1 MNPRWTRPAH
11 GADAGGPVGPVGPAG
26 ALAAE
31 PTWAQPAS
39 PVPEAA
45 RPLES
50 PYPRWWVVL
59 AIWAGWGLV
68 LATQVDVYVRMG
80 GKPMPFLTAFRLN
93 MPGAL
98 VWALFTPAIIWLG
111 RRFPP
116 FEGSRWRRGLAV
128 NLCASAVAVLLE
140 VLVVLLNQRVMR
152 GVAPSAGPLLVE
164 IARSFVW
171 WFPSDGLLYWAVLAV
186 DYGVRH
192 YRTLRA
198 RELRASQLEA
208 QLAEARIEALK
219 MQLQPHFL
227 FNALHTIGQLIRTRQ
242 HDGAVAVVAGL
253 GDLLRRVL
261 DGATAQE
268 VPLKQELEFITSYLE
283 IERIRFGDRLAVRV
297 DVPEETL
304 DARVPHLILQ
314 PLVENAIRHGIAPRV
329 SGGSVCVSAWRVGRA
344 LHLAVW
350 DDGSRLGERVAA
362 PRAETGQGSEGR
374 GVGLAN
380 TSARVRQLYGDAGSF
395 EVVDGTDGGVV
406 AHVVVPFRL
415 AAADW
420 HGAGGAKE
428 P

>member
-1 MNPRWTRPAH
+1 M
-11 GADAGGPVGPVGPAG
+11 
-26 ALAAE
+26 
-31 PTWAQPAS
+31 
-39 PVPEAA
+39 PEASS
-45 RPLES
+45 PLEF
-50 PYPRWWVVL
+50 PYPRWWVVVVV
-59 AIWAGWGLV
+59 WAGWGLV

-116 FEGSRWRRGLAV
+116 FEGPRWRRGLAV
-128 NLCASAVAVLLE
+128 NLSASAVAVFLE
-140 VLVVLLNQRVMR
+140 VLVVLLNGRLIR
-152 GVAPSAGPLLVE
+152 GTPPSAKPLLVE
-164 IARSFVW
+164 GMMAFVW
-171 WFPSDGLLYWAVLAV
+171 WFPSDALLYWAVLAV

-192 YRTLRA
+192 YRTLRE

-242 HDGAVAVVAGL
+242 DDTAVAVVAGL

-268 VPLKQELEFITSYLE
+268 VPLKQELDFITSYLE
-283 IERIRFGDRLAVRV
+283 IEQIRFRDRLEVRV
-297 DVPEETL
+297 DVPAETL

-314 PLVENAIRHGIAPRV
+314 PLVENAIRHGIGPRA
-329 SGGSVCVSAWRVGRA
+329 GGGRVHLSAWRVGRK

-350 DDGSRLGERVAA
+350 DDGSRLAEKVGA
-362 PRAETGQGSEGR
+362 PGAETGEGQEGR
-374 GVGLAN
+374 GLGLAN
-380 TSARVRQLYGDAGSF
+380 TSARVRQLYGEAGSF

-420 HGAGGAKE
+420 QGAEAAQE
-428 P
+428 E